1 MDTAAKAADMF
12 HSIVEVVDV
21 GPKKWLQC
29 KMCKLP
35 SLRST
40 TCHDMFKHV
49 QKLLGKRHEKGMKK
63 A

>member
-21 GPKKWLQC
+21 PKKVAAVQDVQVAFFEV
-29 KMCKLP
+29 
-35 SLRST
+35 
-40 TCHDMFKHV
+40 HDMSRHV
-49 QKLLGKRHEKGMKK
+49 QTCSKIAGKKGSKK